1 MWGGM
6 RRTGRGWITYTK
18 GDDEETFYF
27 FFPAHLLSL
36 CFNGWVCV
44 WWWLCYVSLLWLKKM
59 NFADLQL
66 LDQITVGHPWCACAL
81 HECSLDER
89 QSSTCEAAYRRSRND
104 IVLKKKNRYTPSN
117 RFLSPLTPP
126 SISPFSLCGLAL
138 YKYATATMLPYK
150 YMHTWISSKGTFLFL
165 CSSFFPFSLSHTHTC
180 SYLLIALIMDI
191 SSSLTLTQVFQ
202 QPIVPLS
209 FLASFLSLG
218 GFFYGCIYTGVA
230 KTEKQISWLLTFAS
244 SLVCTIISTPCFYK
258 FWRSGWDIR
267 LLGMEST
274 WHTASVCFFITYL
287 ILDLTMGSLYYR
299 RRITFLTGWFHHT
312 LYILIL
318 LWFLRLRT
326 ASFFCTA
333 AILEVPTLVL
343 ALGSLKQSW
352 RCDFLFASSFFVL
365 RLVMH
370 AWMIHEL
377 KQHHRV
383 QSLWMVAVVVF
394 PLHLYWFYGKFYH
407 FSLFVSRGVV
417 KVEFVTTERGDV
429 KKRQ

>member
-1 MWGGM
+1 
-6 RRTGRGWITYTK
+6 
-18 GDDEETFYF
+18 
-27 FFPAHLLSL
+27 
-36 CFNGWVCV
+36 
-44 WWWLCYVSLLWLKKM
+44 
-59 NFADLQL
+59 
-66 LDQITVGHPWCACAL
+66 
-81 HECSLDER
+81 
-89 QSSTCEAAYRRSRND
+89 
-104 IVLKKKNRYTPSN
+104 
-117 RFLSPLTPP
+117 
-126 SISPFSLCGLAL
+126 
-138 YKYATATMLPYK
+138 
-150 YMHTWISSKGTFLFL
+150 
-165 CSSFFPFSLSHTHTC
+165 
-180 SYLLIALIMDI
+180 MDI
-191 SSSLTLTQVFQ
+191 TSSLTLTQVFQ

-209 FLASFLSLG
+209 FLASFISLG

-244 SLVCTIISTPCFYK
+244 SLVCTIISTPCFYR

-267 LLGMEST
+267 LLGVEST

-333 AILEVPTLVL
+333 AILEVPTLIL

-352 RCDFLFASSFFVL
+352 RCDFLFASTFFVL

-394 PLHLYWFYGKFYH
+394 PLHLYWFYGIISHQIRNNPKAIQQ
-407 FSLFVSRGVV
+407 VSNFIESKHAWFD
-417 KVEFVTTERGDV
+417 KVFAA
-429 KKRQ
+429 